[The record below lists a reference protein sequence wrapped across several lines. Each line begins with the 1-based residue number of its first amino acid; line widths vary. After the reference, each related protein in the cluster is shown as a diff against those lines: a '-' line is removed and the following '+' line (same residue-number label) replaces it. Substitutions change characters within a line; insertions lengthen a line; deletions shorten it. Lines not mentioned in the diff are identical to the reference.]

1 MDIQRKVIYIFTIF
15 QEHRHFGKQ
24 IFKLALTELKKQ
36 YKGAA
41 IGPLW
46 ALIKPSFTLFVYWF
60 AFTVGIKNLGK
71 VAIMIEGHKVIFNRF
86 IFMLTGFVPWWF
98 ISESIT
104 HGAKAIR
111 ANRQF
116 VTKVKFP
123 VSTIL
128 TYTGLARVYIHFLL
142 VGIMMLILGIYD
154 AVYDTG
160 YISFYAVQ
168 FVFLCPLMFFF
179 FLGLSWATAPMC
191 AISKDL
197 ESMITSVMSGIF
209 WLTGVIYSSYDL
221 PKTNMQ
227 KILEFAMIFNPIN
240 FFVNSYRKAFIY
252 HEFFWANHVK
262 DPTGMGLNWELIIF
276 AAEFIIVVFCGARKY
291 NSLRKTLPDVL

>member
-1 MDIQRKVIYIFTIF
+1 MVIIIFTIYK
-15 QEHRHFGKQ
+15 EHRHFGKQ
-24 IFKLALTELKKQ
+24 IFKLSFTELKKQ

-46 ALIKPSFTLFVYWF
+46 ALIKPAFTLFVYWF
-60 AFTVGIKNLGK
+60 AFTVGIKNLGEVDINIAGK
-71 VAIMIEGHKVIFNRF
+71 TVIFDRF

-111 ANRQF
+111 VNRQF

-128 TYTGLARVYIHFLL
+128 TYTSISRVYIHFLL
-142 VGIMMLILGIYD
+142 VAIMMLILGIYD
-154 AVYDTG
+154 AVFGTG
-160 YISFYAVQ
+160 YISLYALQ
-168 FVFLCPLMFFF
+168 FIVLCPIMFMF
-179 FLGLSWATAPMC
+179 FLGLSWGTAPMC
-191 AISKDL
+191 AFSKDL
-197 ESMITSVMSGIF
+197 ESMITSIMSGIF

-227 KILEFAMIFNPIN
+227 TILEFAMIFNPIN

-252 HEFFWANHVK
+252 HEFFWVSHTP
-262 DPTGMGLNWELIIF
+262 DPTGLGINWELVIF
-276 AAEFIIVVFCGARKY
+276 IAEFLLIVTFGARKY
-291 NSLRKTLPDVL
+291 KSLRKTLPDVL